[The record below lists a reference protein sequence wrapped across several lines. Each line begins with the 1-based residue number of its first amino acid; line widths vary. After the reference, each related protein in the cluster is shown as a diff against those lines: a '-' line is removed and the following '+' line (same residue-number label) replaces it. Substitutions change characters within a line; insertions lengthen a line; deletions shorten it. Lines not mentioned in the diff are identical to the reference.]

1 MSSNAFGSSSHD
13 SIEVFTGQTPRRT
26 KSNVWEHFEPNLV
39 KVDGELNA
47 MFKYCGIHL
56 SIKSGTSSL

>member
-1 MSSNAFGSSSHD
+1 MSSNVFGSSSHD

-39 KVDGELNA
+39 KVDGELKA
-47 MFKYCGIHL
+47 ICKFSEICPE
-56 SIKSGTSSL
+56 